1 MNIEKLKTFLS
12 SKSNAELDDI
22 LDQRDEKKF
31 DSAWCQVYEVVDEVS
46 VDIEEEAIFKEL
58 SELVSQHEIVSYII
72 DDLKMLK
79 KADEMGVTPPFVLF
93 LQESYEEGVVPHV
106 WQS

>member
-12 SKSNAELDDI
+12 SKSNEELDDI
-22 LDQRDEKKF
+22 LDQRDEQNF

-46 VDIEEEAIFKEL
+46 VDFEGEALFKDL
-58 SELVSQHEIVSYII
+58 SKLVSQHEIVSYIV
-72 DDLKMLK
+72 DDLNVLK
-79 KADEMGVTPPFVLF
+79 KAEEIGVTPPFVLF
-93 LQESYEEGVVPHV
+93 LRESYEEGVVPHV